1 MQNHY
6 NRYSHCLLSVFF
18 LFLSLM
24 IFSEQIKGQ
33 EREKSM
39 NLKIDKSGHFLIR
52 EDGEPFF
59 WLGDTAWELFAKL
72 DRNEVLRY
80 LEDRKGKHFNVIQ
93 ARALN
98 LNIERPNAYGHKAF
112 HDGDSGKPNEDYWK
126 HCDFIIEKAKSLEL
140 YIALLPAWGH
150 VEKKRNSSKDILLS
164 NPERAY
170 RYGLF
175 IGHRYRSHKNI
186 IWVLGGDIKPTRH
199 KVYDALARG
208 ITEGAGQGK
217 SDNVLMSY
225 HPPGGTYR
233 PPATST
239 GEFYHNKPWLDFNM
253 IQSGH
258 RIGNKNYERIMEDY
272 YRTPPKPTLDAEPCY
287 EHHPVKHNFK
297 NGEFSA
303 WHLRRRAY
311 WSILAGAFGFTY
323 GANGIYQMDKPN
335 RIHKRSHH
343 KFFWYDALN
352 FEGAGQMKFV
362 RQLFESRPFHIPDQS
377 IILSSE
383 GTVDDRVQAARATD
397 NSYWIIYITNGHS
410 VDLDLS
416 KVSGLSTNAWW
427 FNPRDGLTY
436 TTQSEAVRRPF
447 DIFQNDTRQSFD
459 PPRNPGADNDWIL
472 VIDDAARGYPAPGA
486 VSNR

>member
-59 WLGDTAWELFAKL
+59 WLGDTAWQLFAKL

-93 ARALN
+93 AHALN
-98 LNIERPNAYGHKAF
+98 WDIERPNAYGHKAF
-112 HDGDSGKPNEDYWK
+112 HDGDSSKPNEDYWK

-140 YIALLPAWGH
+140 YIALLPAWARSH

-164 NPERAY
+164 DPERAY

-175 IGHRYRSHKNI
+175 IGNRYRSHKNI

-303 WHLRRRAY
+303 WHLRRRRLLVHSGRCL
-311 WSILAGAFGFTY
+311 WFHLWGKWHLA
-323 GANGIYQMDKPN
+323 
-335 RIHKRSHH
+335 
-343 KFFWYDALN
+343 
-352 FEGAGQMKFV
+352 
-362 RQLFESRPFHIPDQS
+362 
-377 IILSSE
+377 
-383 GTVDDRVQAARATD
+383 
-397 NSYWIIYITNGHS
+397 
-410 VDLDLS
+410 
-416 KVSGLSTNAWW
+416 
-427 FNPRDGLTY
+427 DG
-436 TTQSEAVRRPF
+436 
-447 DIFQNDTRQSFD
+447 
-459 PPRNPGADNDWIL
+459 
-472 VIDDAARGYPAPGA
+472 
-486 VSNR
+486 